1 MVELLLST
9 GKFADLLETTD
20 HTGRT
25 PLHVAAFRAPEVV
38 CRALVAAGASA
49 AVMDK
54 RLNTPSE
61 LAGRMGRRNSKD
73 YLLQVT
79 QTQTRL
85 RCDACRSRCGGVAQM
100 CTLHS
105 CLLPSSVRGS
115 NDCCDGRNQAETG
128 RRAQQIVSKSSRI
141 PWMQESAASASL

>member
-1 MVELLLST
+1 MRRRSGVNCALFVCTQGHIEMVELLLST

-73 YLLQVT
+73 YLLQCEAAMTVAMAAT
-79 QTQTRL
+79 KLKR
-85 RCDACRSRCGGVAQM
+85 GGV
-100 CTLHS
+100 
-105 CLLPSSVRGS
+105 
-115 NDCCDGRNQAETG
+115 RN
-128 RRAQQIVSKSSRI
+128 KS
-141 PWMQESAASASL
+141 